1 MKTFTTKAFIAI
13 EKDFT
18 CHSTYNHFDVCLE
31 TTSWLFRYLTVQL
44 FKNWWF
50 WQVITSQI
58 EIKLL
63 ELEAQASYRF
73 LHCWF
78 LISELLKTI
87 IPIKSL
93 SLKQREMDK
102 LLPNNWPLLFRA
114 VCHVQK
120 MDIWFLIDESGSI
133 GRRNFETSLQFVAD
147 LSAQFSISL
156 NGVRAGFSVYS
167 SSHTFYSRFNEH
179 TSNSDFSQLVLSTPY
194 NNGEWILLWKIFHSF
209 NWIDAPVVLPYVKN
223 CNRCS
228 LGAIF
233 QYLTGGTRTGAA
245 IDECYKWVQKMFR
258 TSTTFRRSISRF
270 DCFDWWTKFR

>member
-1 MKTFTTKAFIAI
+1 
-13 EKDFT
+13 
-18 CHSTYNHFDVCLE
+18 
-31 TTSWLFRYLTVQL
+31 
-44 FKNWWF
+44 
-50 WQVITSQI
+50 
-58 EIKLL
+58 
-63 ELEAQASYRF
+63 
-73 LHCWF
+73 
-78 LISELLKTI
+78 
-87 IPIKSL
+87 
-93 SLKQREMDK
+93 MDK

-245 IDECYKWVQKMFR
+245 IDEVATNGFRKCSGLRPLSEGASRVLIVLTDGRSFDSVVEPAENVRKCQFTCISAFVLKVFNDMPELEHVFFDASGDFSAVLYTVIQKLSQRMEMVYVELFR
-258 TSTTFRRSISRF
+258 
-270 DCFDWWTKFR
+270 C